1 MSLEFELIKINEI
14 CILNGFN
21 YSKNE
26 KWDFINYLDTKNINQ
41 GTINKFQY
49 FSIEEKIP
57 SRAKRKVNNDDII
70 ISTVRPNQKHYG
82 LIKDK
87 PDNLLVSTGFTTLTI
102 NKEIANP
109 EFIYYYITQ
118 PNITESLQI
127 IAEQSTTSY
136 PSVKPSDI
144 GNLII
149 NIPTL
154 NIQKKIGKFLSNF
167 DKKIE
172 NLKNTNKNLEE
183 QIKLIFKA
191 YFIRFELINFY
202 KVKETIFGNIP
213 TSWEIIELSKILEER
228 KEKSLDQNIQ
238 MYSVT
243 IDGIKS
249 RKETYKKK
257 ITSKTTKFKL
267 IYKNDLV
274 FGMPNSGYQ
283 FGLMEDDMGGVSSA
297 YSVFSINGVP
307 ARYIKLFIENT
318 SNYFN
323 DIVKSGSRMGQGI
336 DKNVLLSKEIYIPPN
351 FILDEYYAIEKQLLN
366 LICYNNIKINKLTK
380 LRDILLPKLMDDRSE
395 ERRVGKECRSRWSP
409 YH

>member
-1 MSLEFELIKINEI
+1 MLNLGLEFELIKINEI

-172 NLKNTNKNLEE
+172 NLKNTNK
-183 QIKLIFKA
+183 KLDKILKEIFKNR
-191 YFIRFELINFY
+191 FIRFEKYKKSNEMQINDEFGEIPKNWSVEMLEDY
-202 KVKETIFGNIP
+202 VDFISGIEPGSKNYQENKCDDCIPFIRVGDLGSRDNMVYINKKFSKNKLLKSTDIVLSLDATLGLVKIGLNGAYSTGMRKLVIKNNKINRVFLYCLVKSKRIQNTIENFATGTTILHAGKSIKHMNFVLPDEKTMIQFNKIGEP
-213 TSWEIIELSKILEER
+213 IFLKILENKLE
-228 KEKSLDQNIQ
+228 
-238 MYSVT
+238 
-243 IDGIKS
+243 ID
-249 RKETYKKK
+249 
-257 ITSKTTKFKL
+257 
-267 IYKNDLV
+267 
-274 FGMPNSGYQ
+274 
-283 FGLMEDDMGGVSSA
+283 
-297 YSVFSINGVP
+297 
-307 ARYIKLFIENT
+307 
-318 SNYFN
+318 
-323 DIVKSGSRMGQGI
+323 
-336 DKNVLLSKEIYIPPN
+336 
-351 FILDEYYAIEKQLLN
+351 
-366 LICYNNIKINKLTK
+366 KLTK
-380 LRDILLPKLMDDRSE
+380 LRDILLPKLMSGE
-395 ERRVGKECRSRWSP
+395 INVSNIKI
-409 YH
+409 

>member
-1 MSLEFELIKINEI
+1 MLFRS
-14 CILNGFN
+14 
-21 YSKNE
+21 
-26 KWDFINYLDTKNINQ
+26 
-41 GTINKFQY
+41 
-49 FSIEEKIP
+49 
-57 SRAKRKVNNDDII
+57 
-70 ISTVRPNQKHYG
+70 
-82 LIKDK
+82 
-87 PDNLLVSTGFTTLTI
+87 
-102 NKEIANP
+102 
-109 EFIYYYITQ
+109 
-118 PNITESLQI
+118 
-127 IAEQSTTSY
+127 
-136 PSVKPSDI
+136 
-144 GNLII
+144 
-149 NIPTL
+149 
-154 NIQKKIGKFLSNF
+154 KIGKFLSNF

-243 IDGIKS
+243 INNIKS

-380 LRDILLPKLMDDRSE
+380 LRDILLPKLMSGEIDVSE
-395 ERRVGKECRSRWSP
+395 VNYDLKIILVILYKKIVNLILRITK
-409 YH
+409 

>member
-172 NLKNTNKNLEE
+172 NLKNTNK
-183 QIKLIFKA
+183 KLDKILKEIFKNR
-191 YFIRFELINFY
+191 FIRFEKYKKSNEMQINDEFGEIPKNWSVEMLEDY
-202 KVKETIFGNIP
+202 VDFISGIEPGSKNYQENKCDDCIPFIRVGDLGSRDNMVYINKKFSKNKLLKSTDIVLSLDATLGLVKIGLNGAYSTGMRKLVIKNNKINRVFLYCLVKSKRIQNTIENFATGTTILHAGKSIKHMNFVLPDEKTMIQFNKIGEP
-213 TSWEIIELSKILEER
+213 IFLKILENKLE
-228 KEKSLDQNIQ
+228 
-238 MYSVT
+238 
-243 IDGIKS
+243 ID
-249 RKETYKKK
+249 
-257 ITSKTTKFKL
+257 
-267 IYKNDLV
+267 
-274 FGMPNSGYQ
+274 
-283 FGLMEDDMGGVSSA
+283 
-297 YSVFSINGVP
+297 
-307 ARYIKLFIENT
+307 
-318 SNYFN
+318 
-323 DIVKSGSRMGQGI
+323 
-336 DKNVLLSKEIYIPPN
+336 
-351 FILDEYYAIEKQLLN
+351 
-366 LICYNNIKINKLTK
+366 KLTK
-380 LRDILLPKLMDDRSE
+380 LRDILLPKLMSGE
-395 ERRVGKECRSRWSP
+395 INVSNIKI
-409 YH
+409 

>member
-172 NLKNTNKNLEE
+172 NLKNTNKKLDKILEE
-183 QIKLIFKA
+183 IFKNW
-191 YFIRFELINFY
+191 FIRFEKYKKSNEMQINDEFGEIPKNWSVEMLEDY
-202 KVKETIFGNIP
+202 VDFTSGVEPGSKNYQENKCDDCIPFIRVGDLGSRDNMVYINKKFSKNKLLKSTDIVLSLDATLGLVKIGLNGAYSTGMRKLVIKNNKINRVFLYCLVKSKRIQNTIENFATGTTILHAGKSIKHMNFVLPDEKTMIQFNKIGEP
-213 TSWEIIELSKILEER
+213 IFLKILENKLE
-228 KEKSLDQNIQ
+228 
-238 MYSVT
+238 
-243 IDGIKS
+243 ID
-249 RKETYKKK
+249 
-257 ITSKTTKFKL
+257 
-267 IYKNDLV
+267 
-274 FGMPNSGYQ
+274 
-283 FGLMEDDMGGVSSA
+283 
-297 YSVFSINGVP
+297 
-307 ARYIKLFIENT
+307 
-318 SNYFN
+318 
-323 DIVKSGSRMGQGI
+323 
-336 DKNVLLSKEIYIPPN
+336 
-351 FILDEYYAIEKQLLN
+351 
-366 LICYNNIKINKLTK
+366 KLTK
-380 LRDILLPKLMDDRSE
+380 LRDILLPKLMSGE
-395 ERRVGKECRSRWSP
+395 INVSNIKI
-409 YH
+409 